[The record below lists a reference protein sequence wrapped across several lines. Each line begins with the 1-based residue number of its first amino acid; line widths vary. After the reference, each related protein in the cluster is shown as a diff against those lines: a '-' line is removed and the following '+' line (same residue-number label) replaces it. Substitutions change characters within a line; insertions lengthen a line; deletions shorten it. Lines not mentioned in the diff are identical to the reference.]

1 MLSQYDRP
9 LGLAPFDSIG
19 TSLNRLKGHLGLVA
33 LKGHQFVDPF
43 NYLFLNGED
52 RGIKSASKASPTYPC
67 PNEGSAP

>member
-1 MLSQYDRP
+1 MMLSQYDRP

-43 NYLFLNGED
+43 DYLFLDG
-52 RGIKSASKASPTYPC
+52 
-67 PNEGSAP
+67 